1 MDFDKLNDLEV
12 IGLAFI
18 TGIIAGNYKKEES
31 RENGCG
37 EKPKKHLKTGTIE
50 VKEIEPKEML
60 DILDTLKNKI
70 MKEEQ

>member
-1 MDFDKLNDLEV
+1 MDFDKLNDLEI

-18 TGIIAGNYKKEES
+18 TGIIAGNYKRKESGEK
-31 RENGCG
+31 ECG
-37 EKPKKHLKTGTIE
+37 EKPKHLKTGTIE

-70 MKEEQ
+70 MREEK